1 MRKYRYLLII
11 IVLFRLNMVNV
22 NASSGRLKKD
32 SIIVCNNI
40 MYGQHGDDNHWHIAE
55 KKGDNYYPVGDATY
69 SNPCN
74 LNNEANNVDNTD
86 ENTNGSYNNS
96 FNEDIEDN
104 KENENN
110 DLNNQDTS
118 NIIDNN
124 DNLNKSDNVETN
136 DTTNNTTNNSENKD
150 LKNQE
155 TINNATL
162 YDNKISDTGI
172 TVNINKKEVNFK
184 NNKAKVYVDSI
195 TKKLI
200 VEYKL
205 NNPNAAINISSLDSL
220 SLGDNTLLI
229 EVTDNGKMEKY
240 EITIH
245 KYSKSEE
252 DVIMVVGLSILSLI
266 IVGIYTVVRKI
277 VVSKN

>member
-11 IVLFRLNMVNV
+11 IVLFRLNVVNV

-40 MYGQHGDDNHWHIAE
+40 MYGQHGDDNHHHIAE
-55 KKGDNYYPVGDATY
+55 KKGDNYYPVGDAIY

-74 LNNEANNVDNTD
+74 LNNETNNVDNTD

-96 FNEDIEDN
+96 FNEDMEDN
-104 KENENN
+104 KINKNN
-110 DLNNQDTS
+110 TLNNQET
-118 NIIDNN
+118 NNLIDNN
-124 DNLNKSDNVETN
+124 DLNKSDNVKTN
-136 DTTNNTTNNSENKD
+136 DISNNNENKE
-150 LKNQE
+150 LKNNE
-155 TINNATL
+155 IINRVNL
-162 YDNKISDTGI
+162 DDNKISDTKI
-172 TVNINKKEVNFK
+172 TVNINKKEVNFE

-205 NNPNAAINISSLDSL
+205 NNPNASINISSLDSL
-220 SLGDNTLLI
+220 SLGNNTLLI

-240 EITIH
+240 EITIY

-252 DVIMVVGLSILSLI
+252 DIIMVVGFGILVLI
-266 IVGIYTVVRKI
+266 IVGIYLVVKKI
-277 VVSKN
+277 VAGKN

>member
-1 MRKYRYLLII
+1 MRKYRYLIII
-11 IVLFRLNMVNV
+11 IVLFELGVVKV
-22 NASSGRLKKD
+22 NASSGQLKKD
-32 SIIVCNNI
+32 SIVVCNNV
-40 MYGQHGDDNHWHIAE
+40 MYGQHGNDNHWHIAE
-55 KKGDNYYPVGDATY
+55 KKDDSYYPIGEAIY

-74 LNNEANNVDNTD
+74 LNNEINNVDNTK
-86 ENTNGSYNNS
+86 ENVNEVNDNNS
-96 FNEDIEDN
+96 NENIEDN

-136 DTTNNTTNNSENKD
+136 DTTNNSENKD
-150 LKNQE
+150 LQNQE

-162 YDNKISDTGI
+162 DDNKISDTGI

-200 VEYKL
+200 VEYEL
-205 NNPNAAINISSLDSL
+205 NNPNATINISSLEKL